1 MWDYIDPP
9 QIHLHYQIK
18 VSQKVTQEKF
28 ITHAHQHEYK
38 IFILKLKNEY
48 IQININIKILHI
60 FKF

>member
-1 MWDYIDPP
+1 MPPLTINGSMWDYIDPP

-38 IFILKLKNEY
+38 IFILK
-48 IQININIKILHI
+48 
-60 FKF
+60 